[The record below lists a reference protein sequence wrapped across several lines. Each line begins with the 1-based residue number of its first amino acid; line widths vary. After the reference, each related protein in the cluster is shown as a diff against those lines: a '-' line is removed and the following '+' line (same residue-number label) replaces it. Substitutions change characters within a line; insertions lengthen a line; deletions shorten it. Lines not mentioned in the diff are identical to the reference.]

1 MKRRD
6 WIGWRAVDV
15 GFDIKGFPVGGW
27 RRCWLMKLTCSPK
40 VLGYGAGIPPRL
52 LQCTTTI
59 DNGPLFPAFLDDR

>member
-27 RRCWLMKLTCSPK
+27 RR
-40 VLGYGAGIPPRL
+40 AG
-52 LQCTTTI
+52 
-59 DNGPLFPAFLDDR
+59 